1 MSTKSNGTEGM
12 RTYIHAPDGYICPFC
27 LVVKGI
33 EHEHVA
39 TKQQDVV
46 YRDSNV
52 TAFVSS
58 SWWPRNHG
66 HVFVIPN
73 EHIENV
79 YTMPARLLARIQE
92 LAREVSIG
100 FKEIYN
106 CDGVSSR
113 QHNEPA
119 GNQDVWHYHLHV
131 FPRWKNDQLY
141 HEHRNSTT
149 PEARRPYAESL
160 RAWLSTRLD

>member
-1 MSTKSNGTEGM
+1 M
-12 RTYIHAPDGYICPFC
+12 RTNTHAPDGYICPFC

-33 EHEHVA
+33 ENEHVW

-46 YRDSNV
+46 FRDGHV
-52 TAFVSS
+52 TAFISS
-58 SWWPRNHG
+58 AWWPGNPG
-66 HVFVIPN
+66 HVLVIPN

-79 YTMPARLLARIQE
+79 YTMPTRLLARIQE
-92 LAREVSIG
+92 VAREVSIG
-100 FKEIYN
+100 FKEIYE

-131 FPRWKNDQLY
+131 FPRWQGDRLY
-141 HEHRNSTT
+141 LERRRSTS
-149 PEARRPYAESL
+149 PEARRPYSERL
-160 RAWLSTRLD
+160 RAWLSARLG

>member
-1 MSTKSNGTEGM
+1 MQ
-12 RTYIHAPDGYICPFC
+12 TYTHAPDGYICPFC

-33 EHEHVA
+33 ENEHVA

-46 YRDSNV
+46 FRDSDV
-52 TAFVSS
+52 TALISS
-58 SWWPRNHG
+58 HWWPENPG
-66 HVFVIPN
+66 HVLVIPN

-79 YTMPARLLARIQE
+79 YTMPTRLLARIQE
-92 LAREVSIG
+92 VAREVSIG
-100 FKEIYN
+100 FKEIYE

-131 FPRWKNDQLY
+131 FPRWQGDRLY
-141 HEHRNSTT
+141 FERRSSTT
-149 PEARRPYAESL
+149 PEEREPYAERM
-160 RAWLSTRLD
+160 RAWLRTRLE